1 MYYIYI
7 SRHLK
12 DTKFDIL
19 KNFIFHFLLYRQ
31 KKNRFI
37 EKNHEQLIIVLNNCG
52 SDSVCVV
59 DHRLIETQFSGDPRT
74 FFVFINPQESR
85 KRMSL
90 KWVFRRFSMT
100 FYNAMGTRNN
110 FLLS

>member
-37 EKNHEQLIIVLNNCG
+37 EKNHEQL
-52 SDSVCVV
+52 
-59 DHRLIETQFSGDPRT
+59 F
-74 FFVFINPQESR
+74 
-85 KRMSL
+85 
-90 KWVFRRFSMT
+90 
-100 FYNAMGTRNN
+100 
-110 FLLS
+110 